1 MKTRNFALCAL
12 GLAAAI
18 SVGSAGTASAQAK
31 SEKRIP
37 VRKDAPAAETPM
49 AKTDTIRLPGRI
61 DTVMVRSRPDTVVRT
76 VEKMHY
82 DTVMQMLPIQKLPGM
97 YFALGGGVAVPMNN
111 WRNSTKDG
119 PAISG
124 QIGYFPKDGMFGIRA
139 EGLANFFSHRQTLCA
154 NCPDPRLYEGD
165 VDVMLRFPIERT
177 SKLNPV
183 LYIMGG
189 GGVDKFSNFQPY
201 QTTRDGSVIVVSA
214 GKDVHGRRQYP
225 RGQQCIS
232 RQFRLVLQLQC
243 RRRYRLQRDGRP
255 HVRRKQVHDD
265 QHQRFG
271 DQWLERRRLA
281 LALLP
286 DHCRVPVLLNIRREM
301 CILRGA

>member
-214 GKDVHGRRQYP
+214 GKGTYTGAGSILVGNNASAGNSDWFYNYNVGGGIAFNVMGAHMFVESKYTTINTNGSATNGSNGGGSPSHYFP
-225 RGQQCIS
+225 IIAGF
-232 RQFRLVLQLQC
+232 QF
-243 RRRYRLQRDGRP
+243 Y
-255 HVRRKQVHDD
+255 
-265 QHQRFG
+265 
-271 DQWLERRRLA
+271 
-281 LALLP
+281 
-286 DHCRVPVLLNIRREM
+286 
-301 CILRGA
+301 